1 VDAIFVNKGVRH
13 TPIATP
19 QNSYQLLMF
28 SVNMTSLHDSWGSPP
43 EVKNNQYS
51 SHFFVCP
58 DSISNLMTNLNDG
71 NNEVNENLFIST
83 YEKMNENMDTPE
95 YYPGLYIVRGV
106 FSKEVRYK
114 SWHLCVSRQNKFFL
128 LPRGLKLT
136 ARTGWIYSISRNYS
150 NGKKEA
156 TEKLFSKICE
166 IVVKKMGNLGT
177 GIWYSLD
184 LIFDE
189 VIQYLESNNLKPNRS
204 QVITNNEWTSR
215 YVISDN
221 PMVTLQKIEI
231 PDSNSG
237 HPFPMDWMVEKF
249 SQPNVW
255 LPLLESVAHRPES
268 LKATIIDILNSNQ
281 NDLRNN
287 MFNGNPNLIDECLEE
302 FGFEK
307 SLLYNLLPDR
317 KTKLFNLS
325 LGYNTPR
332 IPYHQHFS
340 NISVNWDKEM
350 LWGDLELRL
359 SEVFDMWVESLVEIN
374 GYRGRKELMEQ
385 INQDMIERPFILKEP
400 VDIGSV
406 NLFVRYH
413 LECMKNNQSYREK
426 IKKRL
431 PKRMYQLMTP
441 QTRQML
447 EHLSIARNKMHAQP
461 KEKEAD
467 VYDHDTHENWKNLL
481 PDGGRTF
488 QIRQA
493 LQTFY
498 LNFYGIEGETNVS
511 SVPTLM
517 EVIEFSE
524 THRGKRAI
532 LQCMRNGTIHNLSL
546 SPGKYILTH
555 MGKKKGKKSK
565 LKLNLGDRMYVWA
578 TTNPTLVDPL
588 IVKF

>member
-1 VDAIFVNKGVRH
+1 
-13 TPIATP
+13 
-19 QNSYQLLMF
+19 MF
-28 SVNMTSLHDSWGSPP
+28 SQIVTGGRDSWKTP
-43 EVKNNQYS
+43 EVGKNQYS
-51 SHFFVCP
+51 SCFFVCP
-58 DSISNLMTNLNDG
+58 DSKSNLMENLHDG
-71 NNEVNENLFIST
+71 ENEVNKGLFEST
-83 YEKMNENMDTPE
+83 YKKMNENMVTPE

-106 FSKEVRYK
+106 FSKEIRYK

-128 LPRGLKLT
+128 LPRELKLT
-136 ARTGWIYSISRNYS
+136 AKTGWIYSIARNYS

-156 TEKLFSKICE
+156 AEKLFTKLCE
-166 IVVKKMGNLGT
+166 IVVKKMSNFGT
-177 GIWYSLD
+177 GQWYSLD
-184 LIFDE
+184 LIFEE
-189 VIQYLESNNLKPNRS
+189 VIQYLESKNLTPNRS

-221 PMVTLQKIEI
+221 PMITLQKIEI
-231 PDSNSG
+231 PNSNSG

-249 SQPNVW
+249 SQPNLY
-255 LPLLESVAHRPES
+255 LPLLESVAHRPDS

-281 NDLRNN
+281 NELRNN
-287 MFNGNPNLIDECLEE
+287 MFNGNPNLIDDCLEE
-302 FGFEK
+302 FGFKK
-307 SLLYNLLPDR
+307 SLLTNLLPDR
-317 KTKLFNLS
+317 KTKIFNLS

-340 NISVNWDKEM
+340 NISSNWDKEM

-374 GYRGRKELMEQ
+374 GYASRKDLMEQ
-385 INQDMIERPFILKEP
+385 INQDKPAHPFILKEP

-406 NLFVRYH
+406 NIFVRYH
-413 LECMKNNQSYREK
+413 LECMESNDSYRENV
-426 IKKRL
+426 KKRL

-447 EHLSIARNKMHAQP
+447 EHLSIARNQIHAQP

-467 VYDHDTHENWKNLL
+467 VYDSDTHENWKNLL
-481 PDGGRTF
+481 PNGGQTF

-498 LNFYGIEGETNVS
+498 LNFYGIEGETKVS

-532 LQCMRNGTIHNLSL
+532 LQCRRNGTIHNLSL
-546 SPGKYILTH
+546 SPGRYISTH

-565 LKLNLGDRMYVWA
+565 LRLNIGDRIYVWA

>member
-1 VDAIFVNKGVRH
+1 MANEGDFWE
-13 TPIATP
+13 TPHGA
-19 QNSYQLLMF
+19 NF
-28 SVNMTSLHDSWGSPP
+28 
-43 EVKNNQYS
+43 NQYS
-51 SHFFVCP
+51 SYFFVCP
-58 DSISNLMTNLNDG
+58 NSKSNLMKNLSDG
-71 NNEVNENLFIST
+71 ENEVNEKLFEST
-83 YEKMNENMDTPE
+83 YEKLNENMVTPE

-106 FSKEVRYK
+106 FSKEIRYK

-128 LPRGLKLT
+128 LPRELKLT
-136 ARTGWIYSISRNYS
+136 ARTGWIYSIARNYS
-150 NGKKEA
+150 NGKKQA
-156 TEKLFSKICE
+156 TEKLFNKICE
-166 IVVKKMGNLGT
+166 IVVKKMGNLGS
-177 GIWYSLD
+177 GNWYSLD

-189 VIQYLESNNLKPNRS
+189 VIKYLESNNHTPNRS

-221 PMVTLQKIEI
+221 PVITLQKIEM
-231 PDSNSG
+231 PFSNSG

-249 SQPNVW
+249 SQANTW
-255 LPLLESVAHRPES
+255 LPLLERVAHRPDS
-268 LKATIIDILNSNQ
+268 LKATIIDLLNSNQ
-281 NDLRNN
+281 PDLRNN

-302 FGFEK
+302 IGFEK
-307 SLLYNLLPDR
+307 SLLTNLLPDR

-340 NISVNWDKEM
+340 NISVDWDKEM

-359 SEVFDMWVESLVEIN
+359 SEVFDMWIESLVEIN
-374 GYRGRKELMEQ
+374 GYKSRKELMEQ
-385 INQDMIERPFILKEP
+385 INQNKSAERSFTLKEP

-413 LECMKNNQSYREK
+413 LECMENNQSYRES

-447 EHLSIARNKMHAQP
+447 EHLSIARNKIHAQP

-467 VYDHDTHENWKNLL
+467 IYDRDTHENWKNLL
-481 PDGGRTF
+481 PNGGQTF

-498 LNFYGIEGETNVS
+498 LNFYGVEGETKVS
-511 SVPTLM
+511 TVPTLM

-532 LQCMRNGTIHNLSL
+532 LQCMRNGTMHNLSL

-555 MGKKKGKKSK
+555 MGNKKGKKSK
-565 LKLNLGDRMYVWA
+565 LRLHIGDRMYVWA